1 MIIDNIDTLKYD
13 YLFNNKSDNIINIL
27 YNNIEEAD
35 KYVTNISNS
44 ISFNYNITKIDT
56 KSQIPLPSSHDSH
69 FFPDKIKKYIYEE
82 STFSLQ
88 FTCKI
93 KNRFITVNFVI
104 FEKITQS
111 ILFTLKQYIKLIYI
125 WIYIVDDF
133 SLKKCSNKLDVYI
146 YLTPFKKQLPNNQL
160 QIIDS
165 RNVNT
170 AYTTGCQKETEII
183 LYRKEEWFKVFIHE
197 TFHCFGLDFSDMN
210 LTSIN
215 KSIKNIFNVNIEYKI
230 YESYCET
237 WGRIFNTMIY
247 TYFSLHN
254 NNKRLNSKLFRELFK
269 QNMIVEAYHSL
280 YQSLNILIFM
290 DMNFKII
297 TDKNENHI
305 NICNQLYREKTAVF
319 SYYVI
324 TSLLLNNYINFLNW
338 CDINNN
344 MLIQFKK
351 TPGNLNK
358 YVEFIQDSCKNKHIN
373 KNINELEK
381 NITKNKVTK
390 NLKMSI
396 LEIL

>member
-1 MIIDNIDTLKYD
+1 MIIDNIDTLQYD
-13 YLFNNKSDNIINIL
+13 YLFNHKSDKIINIL

-44 ISFNYNITKIDT
+44 ICFNYNITKIDT
-56 KSQIPLPSSHDSH
+56 KSQIPLPSSYDSH
-69 FFPDKIKKYIYEE
+69 FFPDKIKKYIYDE
-82 STFSLQ
+82 STYSIQ
-88 FTCKI
+88 YTCNI

-125 WIYIVDDF
+125 WIHIVDDF

-146 YLTPFKKQLPNNQL
+146 YLTPFKKELPNNQL

-215 KSIKNIFNVNIEYKI
+215 KSIKNIFNVNIEYKL

-254 NNKRLNSKLFRELFK
+254 NHKRLKDKLFIKCFK
-269 QNMIVEAYHSL
+269 QNMIVESYHSL
-280 YQSLNILIFM
+280 YQSLNILRFM

-297 TDKNENHI
+297 TDKNQNNI

-319 SYYVI
+319 SYYII
-324 TSLLLNNYINFLNW
+324 TNLLINNYINFLNW

-381 NITKNKVTK
+381 NITKSKVTK
-390 NLKMSI
+390 NLKMTV
-396 LEIL
+396 LEII